1 METGRDA
8 ARPRRGA
15 ALGTARRCI
24 LSPPFPFSSLLF
36 LLSVVFLLPSFY
48 LFSPFM
54 SISFPRLS
62 LPRGFFFSS
71 AASTFFLFISPSV
84 SPLRCL
90 HGACPQAEG
99 REEVWYV
106 CSPPSHPAHTY
117 RCSLHDWIPPSHP
130 VHTYWCSLGW
140 IPPTLM
146 FSLPLTWAFGQHF
159 VAELFFV
166 FFFSQ
171 GFYPQSPC
179 STVSISACGFKE

>member
-1 METGRDA
+1 MLRCSALA
-8 ARPRRGA
+8 APLPWRRG
-15 ALGTARRCI
+15 GTRPGRGVGRPWGRARRCI

-36 LLSVVFLLPSFY
+36 LLSIVFLLPSFS

-54 SISFPRLS
+54 PISFPRLS

-117 RCSLHDWIPPSHP
+117 
-130 VHTYWCSLGW
+130 WCSLGW
-140 IPPTLM
+140 IPPSLM

-159 VAELFFV
+159 VAELFF
-166 FFFSQ
+166 FIFSAK
-171 GFYPQSPC
+171 GFTHRVPAVLFP
-179 STVSISACGFKE
+179 